1 MKFKVISD
9 STPLIA
15 LSKVKQI
22 NVMERIFGH
31 VSIPEA
37 VWEEVVEEGKGL
49 SGSEI
54 KNLDWIKV
62 EKVKDRNVLR
72 ALSDLFGKGERE
84 VIGLA
89 IESANPMVLIDE
101 KAAKKKLNSLEIPVI
116 GTLGIL
122 LIAKKKKFIKSIKE
136 PMDKLSK
143 SGFYIDNVLY
153 NSVLELAG
161 EK

>member
-1 MKFKVISD
+1 LKSKVISD

-15 LSKVKQI
+15 LSKVKRV
-22 NVMERIFGH
+22 NVLERIFGNIY
-31 VSIPEA
+31 IPEA
-37 VWEEVVEEGKGL
+37 VWDEVVEEGKGL

-62 EKVKDRNVLR
+62 EKVKERNVLR
-72 ALSDLFGKGERE
+72 ALSDQFGKGERE

-89 IESANPMVLIDE
+89 IESVNPIVLIDE
-101 KAAKKKLNSLEIPVI
+101 KAAKRKLNSLEITVI

-122 LIAKKKKFIKSIKE
+122 LTAKKLKLIKSVKE

-143 SGFYIDNVLY
+143 SGFYIDNDLY
-153 NSVLELAG
+153 NSVLELA
-161 EK
+161 EE